1 MGAVPHFRRPG
12 SYLRRVL
19 LIFDISGGEL
29 LLIMVVILLF
39 FGSEGI
45 PGIAR
50 TMGRI
55 MRQVRDASAEVQR
68 EIQKGATDVDKV
80 YQQQKRTF
88 IQEDAPMPVRTPPPP
103 SPEAADPTR
112 MDRPAPEGPAAPSGP
127 PGSIP
132 VQDSAN

>member
-1 MGAVPHFRRPG
+1 M
-12 SYLRRVL
+12 L

-68 EIQKGATDVDKV
+68 EIQKGATDVDKA

-88 IQEDAPMPVRTPPPP
+88 IPEEAPTPVRTPPTAP
-103 SPEAADPTR
+103 PEATIV
-112 MDRPAPEGPAAPSGP
+112 PAMEKPVPEATEELPGP

-132 VQDSAN
+132 LKDGAN

>member
-1 MGAVPHFRRPG
+1 M
-12 SYLRRVL
+12 L
-19 LIFDISGGEL
+19 LIFDVSGGEL
-29 LLIMVVILLF
+29 LLIMVVVLLF

-50 TMGRI
+50 TMGRV

-68 EIQKGATDVDKV
+68 EIQKGANDVDKA

-88 IQEDAPMPVRTPPPP
+88 IQEDAPPPVRQSPPPT
-103 SPEAADPTR
+103 PEAAEAPS
-112 MDRPAPEGPAAPSGP
+112 MGKPAPEGPAEHPGP

-132 VQDSAN
+132 VQE

>member
-1 MGAVPHFRRPG
+1 
-12 SYLRRVL
+12 VL
-19 LIFDISGGEL
+19 LIFDVSGGEL
-29 LLIMVVILLF
+29 LLIMVVVLLF

-50 TMGRI
+50 TMGRF

-68 EIQKGATDVDKV
+68 EIQKGANDVDQA

-88 IQEDAPMPVRTPPPP
+88 IQEDSTPPVRTPPP
-103 SPEAADPTR
+103 SPEAPEAPL
-112 MDRPAPEGPAAPSGP
+112 MEKPAPEGPTEHPGP

-132 VQDSAN
+132 VQP